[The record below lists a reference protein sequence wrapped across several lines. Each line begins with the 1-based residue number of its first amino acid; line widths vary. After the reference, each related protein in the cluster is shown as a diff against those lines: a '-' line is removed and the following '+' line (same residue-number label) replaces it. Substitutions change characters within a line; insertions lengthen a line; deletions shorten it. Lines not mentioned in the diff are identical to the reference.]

1 MMRRADDLALLA
13 RQLGRTPHPPARVV
27 LRCGAG
33 RPVVVEQPA
42 RTPDGAPFPTAFWLT
57 CPGLVRAVSRLE
69 AAGGVRALE
78 DLIATDP
85 AAAADYAAATRRHRA
100 LRPPHGRG
108 IGGVAMDGAVK
119 CLHAH
124 AAFALGS
131 PPYALGEQVV
141 TEAGSVP
148 NPCCMGSA

>member
-1 MMRRADDLALLA
+1 MTCADDLATLA

-27 LRCGAG
+27 VRCSAG
-33 RPVVVEQPA
+33 CPVVVEQPA
-42 RTPDGAPFPTAFWLT
+42 HTPDGAPFPTAFWLT

-78 DLIATDP
+78 QLIESDP
-85 AAAADYAAATRRHRA
+85 GAAADYAQATTRHRA
-100 LRPPHGRG
+100 LRPPRGRG

-124 AAFALGS
+124 VAFALGS
-131 PPYALGEQVV
+131 PHYGLGEHIFA
-141 TEAGSVP
+141 EAGGIPAV
-148 NPCCMGSA
+148 CCMGEG